1 MRLRKAFPAIV
12 VTPVFLNFTL
22 SEHRLARGGRGGLPI
37 TKACNAVAALALDR
51 ASSNAMRIGSQRS
64 RRKLAQRSYNSTR
77 TRVAGSIPQM
87 VSSSG
92 PTPTLRIHISHV
104 VLMTAA
110 AKVSDIAATRVVTSV
125 HHNIM
130 QAIASKAV
138 NHAVGQD

>member
-1 MRLRKAFPAIV
+1 
-12 VTPVFLNFTL
+12 
-22 SEHRLARGGRGGLPI
+22 
-37 TKACNAVAALALDR
+37 
-51 ASSNAMRIGSQRS
+51 MRIGSQRS